1 MTTNQKL
8 KDIAL
13 IPITFA
19 LAEIFSSLLAGIT
32 GESVEMDYSPYHIYV
47 RASRRIPARDVRRII
62 LSIEPAKLQQYIA
75 GSARRS
81 RFFNSVFLY
90 EARKFGVISN
100 DADMGRIRLEKIIDS
115 YRDTP
120 LYTDSI
126 RKLVSDY
133 MDIETLKH
141 YLRKVQ
147 DQTME
152 FSMNDDI
159 SESSDVFIS
168 HYSERVAPLKPTKTI
183 LEAVKKRLINEEVT
197 LFCTSCQYVRT
208 IKIRDIKSIKCPQC
222 GSSLVASL
230 SPFEK
235 NLLSEARED
244 TPEGLKIR
252 KRLAKNAHLVRERG
266 MQAIMALAARGIG
279 PETASRLLE
288 VTYHNEDDFIRAI
301 LAGEMDYAKSK
312 RYWD

>member
-1 MTTNQKL
+1 
-8 KDIAL
+8 
-13 IPITFA
+13 
-19 LAEIFSSLLAGIT
+19 
-32 GESVEMDYSPYHIYV
+32 
-47 RASRRIPARDVRRII
+47 
-62 LSIEPAKLQQYIA
+62 
-75 GSARRS
+75 
-81 RFFNSVFLY
+81 
-90 EARKFGVISN
+90 
-100 DADMGRIRLEKIIDS
+100 MGRIRLEKIIDS

-120 LYTDSI
+120 LYSDSI
-126 RKLVSDY
+126 RKLISDY
-133 MDIETLKH
+133 MDIENLKH

-147 DQTME
+147 DQTMA
-152 FSMNDDI
+152 FAMNDDI

-197 LFCTSCQYVRT
+197 LFCTSCQHVRT
-208 IKIRDIKSIKCPQC
+208 IKIRDINSVRCPQC

-235 NLLSEARED
+235 NLLNEARED
-244 TPEGLKIR
+244 TPEGMKIR
-252 KRLAKNAHLVRERG
+252 KRLVKNAHLVRERG

-279 PETASRLLE
+279 PETASRLLV